1 MRVGK
6 IMIKNPVTVP
16 PEITVLEAT
25 KILQELNIRHLPVVR
40 DGQLAGWLSAR
51 DLYGVMLAAML
62 EEITVGEIMNP
73 DPISVTA
80 ETSLEEAAHLL
91 KRHKIGGVPVLKGR
105 KLIGVLTVIDL
116 LSAFLFMLESL
127 ESSSR
132 LDLALA
138 DDQAYEEACRLI
150 RAAGRHHYQCRDGSA
165 PGRWQSDLCFS
176 AGPDGSG
183 ADCDGPQGA
192 WGEGGGAGRV
202 GRGPSTYRFS
212 RRR

>member
-6 IMIKNPVTVP
+6 IMIRDPITVP

-25 KILQELNIRHLPVVR
+25 KIMQELNIRHLPVVR
-40 DGQLAGWLSAR
+40 EGQLAGWLSAR

-80 ETSLEEAAHLL
+80 ETGLEEAAHLI
-91 KRHKIGGVPVLKGR
+91 RQHKIGGVPVLRGR
-105 KLIGVLTVIDL
+105 KLVGVLTVIDL

-127 ESSSR
+127 QSSSR

-138 DDQAYEEACRLI
+138 DDAAYEEACRLI
-150 RAAGRHHYQCRDGSA
+150 EAAGGKIINVGMGA
-165 PGRWQSDLCFS
+165 PHAGEERVYAFRLARVDLEPIVAS
-176 AGPDGSG
+176 LKAHGVKVV
-183 ADCDGPQGA
+183 
-192 WGEGGGAGRV
+192 ELV
-202 GRGPSTYRFS
+202 E
-212 RRR
+212 

>member
-6 IMIKNPVTVP
+6 IMIKDPVTVP

-25 KILQELNIRHLPVVR
+25 KIMQELNIRHLPVVR

-73 DPISVTA
+73 DPIVVTPD
-80 ETSLEEAAHLL
+80 TGLQEAAQLL
-91 KRHKIGGVPVLKGR
+91 RAHKIGGVPVLSGR
-105 KLIGVLTVIDL
+105 KLVGVLTVIDL
-116 LSAFLFMLESL
+116 LGAFLFMLDAL

-138 DDQAYEEACRLI
+138 DEVAYEEACRLI
-150 RAAGRHHYQCRDGSA
+150 REAGGTIINVGLGA
-165 PGRWQSDLCFS
+165 PKAEGERIYAFRLARTDLEPIVS
-176 AGPDGSG
+176 SLKE
-183 ADCDGPQGA
+183 QGVKVVDLV
-192 WGEGGGAGRV
+192 E
-202 GRGPSTYRFS
+202 
-212 RRR
+212 

>member
-150 RAAGRHHYQCRDGSA
+150 RAAGGTIINVGMGAPRSDGSRIYA
-165 PGRWQSDLCFS
+165 FRLARTDLEPIV
-176 AGPDGSG
+176 AGLKEHGVKVV
-183 ADCDGPQGA
+183 
-192 WGEGGGAGRV
+192 ELV
-202 GRGPSTYRFS
+202 E
-212 RRR
+212 